1 MQSRQQSKT
10 TEPERIVITGFGLQT
25 PIGAS
30 FWNTALS
37 LRAKRSCFQGH
48 ETVLVADTP
57 SGAILRGATIS
68 RVPNAHIPR
77 NLTGAHRAAA
87 LLVPPMTECL
97 TGFPPELYQ
106 RLDWEIVTRH
116 SECDEIILG
125 SLAEK
130 MPKANLSK
138 VSLCQPGAIRSEFFA
153 RIAHAVEA
161 LQTNRS
167 EYVVVA
173 CADSLCDSLQLTEL
187 LNAGLLKDAANP
199 YGIMAGEAA
208 GAILLERES
217 TARRRGATILAGIA
231 AWGSAL
237 EPHPW
242 PSGSPSTAQGLT
254 AAFHQAFA
262 QLDDKGAG
270 VGQVITDENGERP
283 RSLEW
288 ALTAGRIFPNPEQE
302 RTLRHPA
309 VIAGDAGGG
318 LGAVLL
324 ADALARL
331 LWRRP
336 PRGRIVLALSDDEG
350 ERRTLCLE
358 PVEQYQRRTMFTDIR
373 QRLGLQKKTTEE
385 T

>member
-1 MQSRQQSKT
+1 MQSRQQSKA

-25 PIGAS
+25 PIGAT
-30 FWNTALS
+30 FWQTALS
-37 LRAKRSCFQGH
+37 LRAKRSCYQEH

-68 RVPNAHIPR
+68 RVPNAQISR
-77 NLTGAHRAAA
+77 NLAGAHRAAA
-87 LLVPPMTECL
+87 LLASPIAECL
-97 TGFPPELYQ
+97 TGFPLELQQ
-106 RLDWEIVTRH
+106 RLNWEIITRH
-116 SECDEIILG
+116 ANSDEIILD
-125 SLAEK
+125 SLSK
-130 MPKANLSK
+130 RMPKTNFSA
-138 VSLCQPGAIRSEFFA
+138 VTLCQPSGIRSEFFT
-153 RIAHAVEA
+153 RIARAVEK

-173 CADSLCDSLQLTEL
+173 CTDSLCDPLQLTEL

-208 GAILLERES
+208 GAVLIERES
-217 TARRRGATILAGIA
+217 TARRRVATILAGIA
-231 AWGSAL
+231 SWGGAI

-242 PSGSPSTAQGLT
+242 PTGSPSTAQGLT

-262 QLDDKGAG
+262 QLDDKGAS
-270 VGQVITDENGERP
+270 VGRVISDENGERP

-309 VIAGDAGGG
+309 VMAGDAGGG

-324 ADALARL
+324 ADALAQL
-331 LWRRP
+331 AWRRSP
-336 PRGRIVLALSDDEG
+336 TGRIALAVSDDHG
-350 ERRTLCLE
+350 ERRILCLE
-358 PVEQYQRRTMFTDIR
+358 TVDHHDKSTLFTDIR
-373 QRLGLQKKTTEE
+373 QRLGRQKKSTEG